1 MLVVQTTRVQQPGQ
15 EVLKSMDTTLKVAS
29 SPGPISVFQCCTL
42 KNSCNVGKDRGAWG
56 RGYFEGIVERVE
68 HVLELHKQETITTF
82 GIRRTEKPRSSPTVG
97 KETTVNQD
105 TCTQDSADKPK
116 V

>member
-1 MLVVQTTRVQQPGQ
+1 MSTSASCADDTGPATWTRG
-15 EVLKSMDTTLKVAS
+15 LKKYGHYL
-29 SPGPISVFQCCTL
+29 
-42 KNSCNVGKDRGAWG
+42 
-56 RGYFEGIVERVE
+56 EGIVERVE

-82 GIRRTEKPRSSPTVG
+82 GIRRTEKPRSTPTVG

-105 TCTQDSADKPK
+105 TCTQDSVDKPK